1 MVSVLDWGMLGYL
14 TGAQVEEDIPVLT
27 GIEAPAGLIRH
38 KHFGAAAASSGGV
51 EMYHAAGMTPEA
63 DTEEQAFG
71 SKKPVQDLHYGP
83 RERRRTYDTINGNAH
98 AHATDVD
105 YIMLGCPRYT
115 IERIW
120 EAARLLDGKRVSE
133 NCALWIFTAA
143 AVKDVADR
151 NGYTKII
158 EDAGGVMLADTCS
171 AMAAAVPK
179 GTRVAATDS
188 AKQTHYLP
196 AITGVEAWFGSTRDC
211 VEAAITGKWKGEAP
225 KLKGETP

>member
-1 MVSVLDWGMLGYL
+1 MPFADAHRSRPRRDDGHAQRCGRIPSGKPGPFRVPRRAAYEHCTPYANGNVPENRLGQHRIHVEVEMVSVLDWGMLGYL

-98 AHATDVD
+98 ATDVD

-151 NGYTKII
+151 N
-158 EDAGGVMLADTCS
+158 
-171 AMAAAVPK
+171 
-179 GTRVAATDS
+179 
-188 AKQTHYLP
+188 
-196 AITGVEAWFGSTRDC
+196 
-211 VEAAITGKWKGEAP
+211 
-225 KLKGETP
+225 

>member
-38 KHFGAAAASSGGV
+38 KHFGAAASGGV

-98 AHATDVD
+98 ATDVD
-105 YIMLGCPRYT
+105 YIMLGWPRYT

-120 EAARLLDGKRVSE
+120 EAARLLDGKRGSE

-158 EDAGGVMLADTCS
+158 EDAGGVMLADTCRRWRRRCPREPGWRPRILRNKPITCRRSPASKPGS
-171 AMAAAVPK
+171 ARP
-179 GTRVAATDS
+179 GTALKRRSPANGR
-188 AKQTHYLP
+188 AKRP
-196 AITGVEAWFGSTRDC
+196 N
-211 VEAAITGKWKGEAP
+211 
-225 KLKGETP
+225 